1 MIERIE
7 AQLALPCPGVCVPG
21 RLAQLVEHLLYTQ
34 GVGGSSPSPPIAI
47 VSLDHPTGDRSRPE
61 ALEIGSGQVMTGG
74 SGAPSLDRDEQ
85 RSQRDAQSNR
95 RQKYAIHP
103 T

>member
-1 MIERIE
+1 
-7 AQLALPCPGVCVPG
+7 
-21 RLAQLVEHLLYTQ
+21 
-34 GVGGSSPSPPIAI
+34 
-47 VSLDHPTGDRSRPE
+47 
-61 ALEIGSGQVMTGG
+61 MTGG